1 MQVAA
6 GIVFSLAVWSKLF
19 AVDDSIGRLSHLLA
33 GICIQRRPASAHSIA
48 NRQQKKMKRNLMQ
61 CASSFTRCL
70 TQIPCSSAPKVRPSR
85 FATQRQTRCLH
96 ATRPSLL
103 QSRPPKSRDR
113 GPKSDEDTQ
122 TDFGAL
128 DVLRNTVAPAT
139 SIDACTS
146 DGFALNNQMRISGS
160 GILLVGGEAFRWWPW
175 LREGRKEGTIAE
187 GGLGEDDMTGKLLN
201 ARGQWEVPESAWGVL
216 ELVYP
221 KPGMLYSRRMNV
233 NEADCLR

>member
-1 MQVAA
+1 MVRS
-6 GIVFSLAVWSKLF
+6 F
-19 AVDDSIGRLSHLLA
+19 
-33 GICIQRRPASAHSIA
+33 
-48 NRQQKKMKRNLMQ
+48 MQ
-61 CASSFTRCL
+61 CASSFARCL
-70 TQIPCSSAPKVRPSR
+70 TQIPCPSAQKVRP
-85 FATQRQTRCLH
+85 ATFMVRQQTRCLH
-96 ATRPSLL
+96 VTRPTLL

-160 GILLVGGEAFRWWPW
+160 GILLVGGEAFRWRPW

-187 GGLGEDDMTGKLLN
+187 GGTGEDAMTGKLLN
-201 ARGQWEVPESAWGVL
+201 ARGQWEVHEGAWGVL

-221 KPGMLYSRRMNV
+221 KPDILIIGTGPQTTPIAPAVRKYLNGLGIRLEIQDTRNASAQFNLLATERGVGQVAAALIPIGWR
-233 NEADCLR
+233 EGR